1 MRRTYKKA
9 WLFRAVARQARRQK
23 GKIIMKE
30 ILQDYSYTELVSLV
44 EEMGE
49 KKFRARQLFHGLMQ
63 GRRISDITDLSNA
76 FKERLLT
83 RFEDEPVRIAETLR
97 SSDGTEKYL
106 FELAD
111 GNIIEGVLMKYKYG
125 NTQCV
130 STQVGCRMNC
140 AFCASGLS
148 GLIRNLTS
156 GEILSQILAVNA
168 KLGGTT
174 EKRAVTNVVLMGS
187 GEPLD
192 NYAHVV
198 RFLRNVTAEGGIA
211 ISARNISLSTCGLV
225 PKMYDLAEEGI
236 PVNLT
241 VSLHSPDDEERARIM
256 PVAKT
261 YKIADI
267 LKGCDYYFEKTG
279 RRYIFEYSLIE
290 GENADREHAEKLL
303 ALLKGR
309 PCHVNLIRLNEVKE
323 KNLSGVS
330 EKAAYRFLGVLEKGG
345 LSATLRRRIG
355 ADIGGA
361 CGQLRARRI
370 RERKNDMHSE
380 DTPR

>member
-9 WLFRAVARQARRQK
+9 WLFRAVARQARRPK

-241 VSLHSPDDEERARIM
+241 VSLHSPDDEERA
-256 PVAKT
+256 
-261 YKIADI
+261 
-267 LKGCDYYFEKTG
+267 
-279 RRYIFEYSLIE
+279 
-290 GENADREHAEKLL
+290 H
-303 ALLKGR
+303 
-309 PCHVNLIRLNEVKE
+309 H
-323 KNLSGVS
+323 
-330 EKAAYRFLGVLEKGG
+330 
-345 LSATLRRRIG
+345 
-355 ADIGGA
+355 
-361 CGQLRARRI
+361 ARR
-370 RERKNDMHSE
+370 KDV
-380 DTPR
+380 